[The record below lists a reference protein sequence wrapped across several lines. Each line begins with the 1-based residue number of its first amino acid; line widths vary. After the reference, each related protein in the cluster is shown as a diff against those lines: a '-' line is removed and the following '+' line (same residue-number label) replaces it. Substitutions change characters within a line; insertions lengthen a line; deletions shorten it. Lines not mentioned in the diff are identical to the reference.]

1 MLALMRIS
9 RLLPLALLLV
19 LALALAAC
27 GGDDATVDVDTSEG
41 AGQSVPASGDE
52 QAELEHIHGLGV
64 DPGSGSL
71 YVATHYGLFQA
82 AKNQT
87 KLQRMGETRQ
97 DIMGFSVVGP
107 GHFIGSGHP
116 DPSQNL
122 PPNLGLIESRDGG
135 KSFKNVSLLG
145 EADFHVLRSADRQVY
160 GFNGATGKL
169 MVSTDGGREW
179 VERTPPAAMFDL
191 AIDPTDPRRVVAS
204 TERGVFISEDAG
216 EGWRPMRDDVAGLL
230 AWPASDGL
238 FLVDG
243 EGQVSRSA
251 DAGKSFEEV
260 GSIGGPPSAFVSSG
274 KNLYA
279 ALGDGNV
286 LRSTDGGANWRVRA
300 TP

>member
-1 MLALMRIS
+1 
-9 RLLPLALLLV
+9 
-19 LALALAAC
+19 
-27 GGDDATVDVDTSEG
+27 
-41 AGQSVPASGDE
+41 
-52 QAELEHIHGLGV
+52 
-64 DPGSGSL
+64 
-71 YVATHYGLFQA
+71 VATHYGLFQA

-160 GFNGATGKL
+160 GFNSGTGKL

-251 DAGKSFEEV
+251 DAGASFEEV
-260 GSIGGPPSAFVSSG
+260 GSIGGPPSAFVSFR
-274 KNLYA
+274 KDLYA

-286 LRSTDGGANWRVRA
+286 LRSTDGGENWAVRA

>member
-1 MLALMRIS
+1 MLPRMRAS
-9 RLLPLALLLV
+9 RRLSLALLLV
-19 LALALAAC
+19 LALTLAAC
-27 GGDDATVDVDTSEG
+27 GGDETTGTGSGQGVAGSDPAPGEEG
-41 AGQSVPASGDE
+41 T
-52 QAELEHIHGLGV
+52 ELEHIHGLGV

-71 YVATHYGLFQA
+71 YVATHYGLFEA
-82 AKNQT
+82 AEDQT
-87 KLQRMGETRQ
+87 KLQRMGESRQ

-107 GHFIGSGHP
+107 RRFIGSGHP

-135 KSFKNVSLLG
+135 KSFENVSLLG
-145 EADFHVLRSADRQVY
+145 EADFHVLRSVNRQVY
-160 GFNGATGKL
+160 GFNSGTGKL
-169 MVSTDGGREW
+169 MVSTNGGREW

-204 TERGVFISEDAG
+204 TERGMFVSEDAG

-230 AWPASDGL
+230 AWPSSDGL

-251 DAGKSFEEV
+251 DAGKSFEAV
-260 GSIGGPPSAFVSSG
+260 GSIGGPPSAFVNHG
-274 KNLYA
+274 RELYA
-279 ALGDGNV
+279 ALGDGNIV
-286 LRSTDGGANWRVRA
+286 RSTDGGENWGVRA